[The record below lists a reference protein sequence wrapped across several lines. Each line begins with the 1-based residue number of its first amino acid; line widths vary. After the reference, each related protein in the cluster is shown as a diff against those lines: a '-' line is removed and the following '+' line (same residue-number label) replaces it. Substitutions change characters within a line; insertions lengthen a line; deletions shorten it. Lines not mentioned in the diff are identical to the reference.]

1 MPRSGTPG
9 WFVCEFG
16 RLKRKVG
23 EIRLIQKAQSRSRRL
38 ELTDALGRADDRRR
52 CSDDGIRQSRHCNL
66 GRTLSTNR
74 LQIVFYPKP
83 SLDRADEMPTDGRV
97 FYFGF
102 FSKWREPSFTGT
114 LLGISPAPSIASPAV
129 EEHTHSFGPI
139 LSTGVRSNNAD
150 DRISF
155 STIER
160 EKGDFFIRTAVGIS
174 ADQSLIKPPD
184 RSLQTGTPRA
194 APRALLATIR
204 HSESH

>member
-1 MPRSGTPG
+1 MLSEEPM
-9 WFVCEFG
+9 
-16 RLKRKVG
+16 
-23 EIRLIQKAQSRSRRL
+23 IAA
-38 ELTDALGRADDRRR
+38 DALMMASDNPDTAILAVRCLQTVCKLFSTQNRASTVQMK
-52 CSDDGIRQSRHCNL
+52 CQPMAAYSILVSFLNGESP
-66 GRTLSTNR
+66 LSLER
-74 LQIVFYPKP
+74 
-83 SLDRADEMPTDGRV
+83 S
-97 FYFGF
+97 
-102 FSKWREPSFTGT
+102 S
-114 LLGISPAPSIASPAV
+114 ASPLHLQSPV
-129 EEHTHSFGPI
+129 RRWKSTHSFGLI